1 MKSPRYSLI
10 CLILTTDNYLIR
22 AVESLFVTK
31 VMTTFLLFTGGGRER
46 QIGWVKAM
54 NGFTEEF

>member
-1 MKSPRYSLI
+1 MKSTRYSLI

-22 AVESLFVTK
+22 ALDSLFVTK
-31 VMTTFLLFTGGGRER
+31 AMTTFYYLQEADTR

>member
-1 MKSPRYSLI
+1 MKSTRYSLI
-10 CLILTTDNYLIR
+10 CLISTTDNYLIR

-31 VMTTFLLFTGGGRER
+31 AMTTFYYLQEAGER
-46 QIGWVKAM
+46 QIGWAKAM